1 MPMFVHL
8 EAAVVADGSRFSVW
22 AGRNLSARGGGRLG
36 TELKLCP
43 YEVL

>member
-8 EAAVVADGSRFSVW
+8 EVYLGALADVPPSPLRK
-22 AGRNLSARGGGRLG
+22 
-36 TELKLCP
+36 ELKLCP

>member
-8 EAAVVADGSRFSVW
+8 EVDPSVAADVPPFFRR
-22 AGRNLSARGGGRLG
+22 GRPSGRPR